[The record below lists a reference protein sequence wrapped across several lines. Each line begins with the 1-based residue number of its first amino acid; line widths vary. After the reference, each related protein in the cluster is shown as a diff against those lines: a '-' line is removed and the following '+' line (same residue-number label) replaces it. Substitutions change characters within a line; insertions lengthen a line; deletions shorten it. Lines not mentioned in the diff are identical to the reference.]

1 MSRVTDYLKSLVENQ
16 IDLDSA
22 DLRKQTELI
31 GASAAAQCIVGEFVK
46 VQGTIR
52 ALRHRP
58 QDNFPIVEAELWD
71 GSGYITLL
79 WMGRAKIR
87 GISVGRKL
95 IVQGRI
101 SRGPKQQPAI
111 YNPKYE
117 LLPNE

>member
-1 MSRVTDYLKSLVENQ
+1 MSRVIDYFKSLVESQ

-22 DLRKQTELI
+22 VLRRQTELI
-31 GASAAAQCIVGEFVK
+31 GASAAARCVVGEFVK

-52 ALRHRP
+52 ALRNRS
-58 QDNFPIVEAELWD
+58 QDNFPVVEVELWD
-71 GSGYITLL
+71 GTGYITLL

-87 GISVGRKL
+87 GISVGRQL